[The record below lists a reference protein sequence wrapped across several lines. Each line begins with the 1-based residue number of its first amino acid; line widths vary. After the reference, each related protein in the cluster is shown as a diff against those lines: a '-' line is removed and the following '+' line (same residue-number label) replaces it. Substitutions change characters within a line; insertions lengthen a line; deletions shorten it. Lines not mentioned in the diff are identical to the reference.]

1 MKPTDFAR
9 YLTEFFTTYLSGQ
22 KNASKNT
29 IYAYRDTFKL
39 LLKYCQDK
47 RGIAI
52 ERITLN
58 SLTAELITGFLT
70 WLEMDRKCSVS
81 TRNLRL
87 ASIHSFFRYVQGEDP
102 AGIYHYQQVISIPI
116 KKAEKK
122 LIEHLS
128 PESMKHLLEQ
138 PDKGSAKGRRDLTL
152 LSVLYD
158 TGARVQE
165 LIDIKVCDLTLE
177 SPSVVELT
185 GKGNKVRRV
194 PLMKNTVALL
204 QAYLSGNGLDKQWKN
219 QYPLFVNNQH
229 KKLTKEGVAYILNK
243 YVTMIR
249 MKFPGLPEHV
259 HPHVLRHSKAMH
271 LLQAGVNLIYIRD
284 FLGHVDIRTTE
295 IYAITDT
302 ETKRHAI
309 EKAYP
314 EIVSSEVP
322 DWDKDKELL
331 AWLSALK

>member
-47 RGIAI
+47 KGIAI
-52 ERITLN
+52 ERIALN
-58 SLTAELITGFLT
+58 RLTAELITGFLT
-70 WLEMDRKCSVS
+70 WLEMDRKCCVS

-102 AGIYHYQQVISIPI
+102 AGIYHFQQVISIPI

-229 KKLTKEGVAYILNK
+229 RKLTKEGVAYILNK
-243 YVTMIR
+243 YVTMTR
-249 MKFPGLPEHV
+249 MKFAGIPEHV
-259 HPHVLRHSKAMH
+259 HPHVLRHSKGMH

-314 EIVSSEVP
+314 
-322 DWDKDKELL
+322 
-331 AWLSALK
+331 

>member
-1 MKPTDFAR
+1 MKPTNFAR

-29 IYAYRDTFKL
+29 IYAYRDAFKL
-39 LLKYCQDK
+39 LLKYCQDIK
-47 RGIAI
+47 GLAI
-52 ERITLN
+52 ESITLDV
-58 SLTAELITGFLT
+58 LTTELITGFLT
-70 WLEMDRKCSVS
+70 WLEIDRKCSVS
-81 TRNLRL
+81 SRNQRL

-102 AGIYHYQQVISIPI
+102 TGIYHFQQVISIPI

-128 PESMKHLLEQ
+128 PESMKLILEQ
-138 PDKGSAKGRRDLTL
+138 PDKKTAKGRRDLTL

-185 GKGNKVRRV
+185 GKGNKIRRV

-204 QAYLSGNGLDKQWKN
+204 QSYLSGNGLDKQWKN
-219 QYPLFVNNQH
+219 QYPLFINNQ
-229 KKLTKEGVAYILNK
+229 KQKLTKEGVAYILNK
-243 YVTMIR
+243 YVTMAR
-249 MKFPGLPEHV
+249 VKSPGIPEHV
-259 HPHVLRHSKAMH
+259 SPHVLRHSKGMH

-314 EIVSSEVP
+314 DIINSEMP
-322 DWDKDKELL
+322 DWGKDKELL
-331 AWLSALK
+331 SWLSALK

>member
-58 SLTAELITGFLT
+58 HLTAELITGFLT
-70 WLEMDRKCSVS
+70 WIEMDRKCSVS

-87 ASIHSFFRYVQGEDP
+87 ASIHSLFRYVQGEEP
-102 AGIYHYQQVISIPI
+102 MGIYHFQQVISIPI

-122 LIEHLS
+122 LIKHLS
-128 PESMKHLLEQ
+128 PENVKHLLEQ

-177 SPSVVELT
+177 SPSVVELI
-185 GKGNKVRRV
+185 GKGNKIRRV

-204 QAYLSGNGLDKQWKN
+204 QTYLSGSDLDKQWKN
-219 QYPLFVNNQH
+219 KYPLFVNSQH
-229 KKLTKEGVAYILNK
+229 KKLSKEGVAYILKK
-243 YVTMIR
+243 YVTMAR
-249 MKFPGLPEHV
+249 MKYSGMPEHV
-259 HPHVLRHSKAMH
+259 HPHVLRHSKGMH

-314 EIVSSEVP
+314 EIISSEVP
-322 DWDKDKELL
+322 DWGKDKELL
-331 AWLSALK
+331 AWLSTLK

>member
-1 MKPTDFAR
+1 MKPTNFAR
-9 YLTEFFTTYLSGQ
+9 YLTGFFTTYLSGQ

-39 LLKYCQDK
+39 LLKYCQDEK
-47 RGIAI
+47 GLAI
-52 ERITLN
+52 ENITVEI
-58 SLTAELITGFLT
+58 LTAELIIGFLT
-70 WLEMDRKCSVS
+70 WVEVERKCSVS
-81 TRNLRL
+81 TRNQRL
-87 ASIHSFFRYVQGEDP
+87 ACIHSFFRYVQGEDP
-102 AGIYHYQQVISIPI
+102 TGIYHFQQVISIPI
-116 KKAEKK
+116 KKTQKK

-128 PESMKHLLEQ
+128 PQAIKSILEQ
-138 PDKGSAKGRRDLTL
+138 PDKCSAKGRRDLTL

-165 LIDIKVCDLTLE
+165 LIDIKIYNLTLE

-194 PLMKNTVALL
+194 PLMKNTVTLL
-204 QAYLSGNGLDKQWKN
+204 QTYISENNLDKPWKN

-243 YVTMIR
+243 YVIMARVELSGI
-249 MKFPGLPEHV
+249 PEHV
-259 HPHVLRHSKAMH
+259 SPHVLRHSKGMH

-295 IYAITDT
+295 IYAVTDT
-302 ETKRHAI
+302 ETKRLAI

-314 EIVSSEVP
+314 DIISSEMP
-322 DWDKDKELL
+322 DWSKDKELL
-331 AWLSALK
+331 SWLSDLR

>member
-1 MKPTDFAR
+1 MKPTNFAR
-9 YLTEFFTTYLSGQ
+9 YLTAFFTTYLSGQ

-29 IYAYRDTFKL
+29 IYAYRDAFKL
-39 LLKYCQDK
+39 LLKYCQDIK
-47 RGIAI
+47 GLVI
-52 ERITLN
+52 ENITLDV
-58 SLTAELITGFLT
+58 LTTELITGFLT
-70 WLEMDRKCSVS
+70 WLEIDRKCSVS
-81 TRNLRL
+81 SRNQRL

-102 AGIYHYQQVISIPI
+102 TGIYHFQQVISIPI

-128 PESMKHLLEQ
+128 PESMKLILEQ
-138 PDKGSAKGRRDLTL
+138 PDKTTAKGRRDLTL

-185 GKGNKVRRV
+185 GKGNKIRRV

-204 QAYLSGNGLDKQWKN
+204 QSYLSGNGLDKQWKN
-219 QYPLFVNNQH
+219 QYPLFINNQ
-229 KKLTKEGVAYILNK
+229 KQKLTKEGVAYILNK
-243 YVTMIR
+243 YVTMAR
-249 MKFPGLPEHV
+249 AKSPGISEHV
-259 HPHVLRHSKAMH
+259 SPHVLRHSKGMH

-314 EIVSSEVP
+314 DIINSEMP
-322 DWDKDKELL
+322 DWGKDKELL
-331 AWLSALK
+331 SWLSALK

>member
-58 SLTAELITGFLT
+58 RLTAELITGFLT

-102 AGIYHYQQVISIPI
+102 TGIYHFQQVISISI

-138 PDKGSAKGRRDLTL
+138 PDKGTAKGRRDLTL

-177 SPSVVELT
+177 SPSVVELM
-185 GKGNKVRRV
+185 GKGSKVRRV
-194 PLMKNTVALL
+194 PLMKNTAALL

-243 YVTMIR
+243 YVIMARI
-249 MKFPGLPEHV
+249 KFTGIPEHV

>member
-1 MKPTDFAR
+1 MKPTNFAR

-29 IYAYRDTFKL
+29 IYAYRDAFKL
-39 LLKYCQDK
+39 LLKYCQDIK
-47 RGIAI
+47 GFTI
-52 ERITLN
+52 ERITLDC
-58 SLTAELITGFLT
+58 LTAELITDFLI
-70 WLEMDRKCSVS
+70 WLEINRKCSIS
-81 TRNLRL
+81 TRNQRL
-87 ASIHSFFRYVQGEDP
+87 AAIHSFFRYVQGEDLT
-102 AGIYHYQQVISIPI
+102 GIYHFQQVISIPI
-116 KKAEKK
+116 KKTEKK

-128 PESMKHLLEQ
+128 PECMKHILEQ
-138 PDKGSAKGRRDLTL
+138 PDRGTARGRRDSTL

-165 LIDIKVCDLTLE
+165 LIDIKVCDLTLG

-204 QAYLSGNGLDKQWKN
+204 QAYLYGNDLDKQWKN

-229 KKLTKEGVAYILNK
+229 RKLTKESIAYILNK
-243 YVTMIR
+243 YVTMARGTLSGI
-249 MKFPGLPEHV
+249 PERV
-259 HPHVLRHSKAMH
+259 YPHVLRYSKGMH

-302 ETKRHAI
+302 EVKRHAI

-314 EIVSSEVP
+314 EIISSEMP
-322 DWDKDKELL
+322 DWSKDKELIS
-331 AWLSALK
+331 WLSALK

>member
-102 AGIYHYQQVISIPI
+102 AGIYHFQQVISIPI

-243 YVTMIR
+243 YVTMTR

-259 HPHVLRHSKAMH
+259 HPHVLRHSKGMH

-314 EIVSSEVP
+314 EIVSSEIP